1 MIKNSIETITVNKTE
16 LRNIESLLVKT
27 NFELSE
33 IWTPDEDNEVQIW
46 FNKKLKKNI
55 QVTIS
60 ENEPIED
67 NTTKVINELVDLWL
81 ELRAI
86 RNAVEY
92 NEEDYAYQTLKE
104 PTAAEKYKSKV
115 KELEEEWEEW
125 NKRKSDR
132 TTYVG
137 GQGKASM
144 YAINTPDEQD
154 DGNRCQ
160 PCGPSTKSESS
171 TNAATNV
178 NVTK

>member
-46 FNKKLKKNI
+46 TNKKLKKNI

-60 ENEPIED
+60 ENDPIED

-115 KELEEEWEEW
+115 KELEEEWEDSENYL
-125 NKRKSDR
+125 NKIFKDNIDPSVLA
-132 TTYVG
+132 YL
-137 GQGKASM
+137 
-144 YAINTPDEQD
+144 YLD
-154 DGNRCQ
+154 DDD
-160 PCGPSTKSESS
+160 KLLL
-171 TNAATNV
+171 TN
-178 NVTK
+178 

>member
-46 FNKKLKKNI
+46 TNKKLKKNI

-92 NEEDYAYQTLKE
+92 NEEDYVYQTLKE

-115 KELEEEWEEW
+115 KELEEEWEDSENYL
-125 NKRKSDR
+125 NKIFKDNIDPSVLA
-132 TTYVG
+132 YLHL
-137 GQGKASM
+137 
-144 YAINTPDEQD
+144 D
-154 DGNRCQ
+154 DDD
-160 PCGPSTKSESS
+160 KLLL
-171 TNAATNV
+171 TN
-178 NVTK
+178 

>member
-46 FNKKLKKNI
+46 SNKKLKKNI

-60 ENEPIED
+60 ENETIED

-104 PTAAEKYKSKV
+104 PTAEEKYKSKV
-115 KELEEEWEEW
+115 KELEEEWEGSENYL
-125 NKRKSDR
+125 NKIFKDNIDPSVLA
-132 TTYVG
+132 YLHL
-137 GQGKASM
+137 
-144 YAINTPDEQD
+144 D
-154 DGNRCQ
+154 DDD
-160 PCGPSTKSESS
+160 KLLL
-171 TNAATNV
+171 TN
-178 NVTK
+178 